1 MPFANHP
8 MPRPAARI
16 TRAAASRLRRL
27 VEKRLA
33 ALEALTA
40 QAGKAD
46 SAIELERQGK
56 ALIALMKALEAAL
69 AMEGRARAKEAGQGR
84 AKADDDAACA
94 RLARR
99 LEALLAPVSAPRPVG
114 ETERS

>member
-1 MPFANHP
+1 
-8 MPRPAARI
+8 MPRPAASI
-16 TRAAASRLRRL
+16 TRTAARRLRRL

-33 ALEALTA
+33 AFEALTTET
-40 QAGKAD
+40 GKEQTA
-46 SAIELERQGK
+46 SELERQGR

-69 AMEGRARAKEAGQGR
+69 AMEGRARVKAAGQGR

-99 LEALLAPVSAPRPVG
+99 LEALLAPVSAPRPVD
-114 ETERS
+114 ETERR